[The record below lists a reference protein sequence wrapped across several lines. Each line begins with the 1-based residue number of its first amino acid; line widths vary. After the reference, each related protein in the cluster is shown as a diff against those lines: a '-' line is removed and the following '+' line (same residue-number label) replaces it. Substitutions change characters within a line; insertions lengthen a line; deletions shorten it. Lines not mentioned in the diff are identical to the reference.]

1 MIQSLEG
8 LRLGISLCGSFCTF
22 DSAIKMIE
30 RFVELGVDVYPIMS
44 ANAYEITTRFGRRE
58 DFIEQIENVTGKVII
73 HTIVGAEPVGPKNM
87 VDAMLVAPC
96 TGNTLSKLANGI
108 TDTPVTLATKS
119 LLRNAKPVIIAISTN
134 DGLGL
139 NLKNI
144 GTLMTNQSVYFV
156 PFNQDNPVNKPY
168 SLIADL
174 SLAPKTV
181 LAAIN
186 QKQLQP
192 IIKNN

>member
-1 MIQSLEG
+1 MIQG
-8 LRLGISLCGSFCTF
+8 LKLGVAICGSFCTF
-22 DSAIKMIE
+22 KSTVKMIE
-30 RFVELGVDVYPIMS
+30 NLIALGVDVYPIMS
-44 ANAYEITTRFGRRE
+44 FNAYDTTTRFGRRE
-58 DFIEQIENVTGKVII
+58 DFIEQIEELTGKAII
-73 HTIVGAEPVGPKNM
+73 HTITGAEPVGPKSM

-134 DGLGL
+134 DGLAI

-144 GTLMTNQSVYFV
+144 GEMITNQSVFFV
-156 PFNQDNPVNKPY
+156 PFAQDDPINKPY

-174 SLAPKTV
+174 ELVPQTIEKA
-181 LAAIN
+181 LEYQQI
-186 QKQLQP
+186 QP
-192 IIKNN
+192 ILKKD